1 MSKQHSK
8 VHVNYHI
15 YTVKDAKEMFK
26 NRDIYIWGAGQKG
39 RGFLKALQ
47 RNGFNVKA
55 FLDSSPLL
63 IGTTYENIPILNPI
77 DVLENKKL
85 LNNAYILT
93 ASVDKKNKEM
103 FKICESY
110 DLKKG
115 QDFINIQKFTPY
127 YPVIEISGACNL
139 KCISCPRGDSRNR
152 FKKNGFMSIENYKK
166 VIKKLIKEM
175 PFLYLVDLYIWGEP
189 LLNPD
194 LSKIIKINNE
204 YGIASGISTNLN
216 YEKHLEKV
224 IKSKPPQ
231 IRVSVSGYGPEHYEI
246 THTGGKWDVFY
257 NNLLKLHDYIEK
269 YKTNTI
275 VEVYFHVNKVNI
287 AEYIKV
293 KELCD
298 NLGFRIN
305 LTISRVFHDYALEYV
320 ETGKLPENAK
330 KGAELM
336 LVSLDEMLEDAKREK
351 EKDCLLKRIVPVIN
365 WDLSVMAC
373 CDYIYRKLEDN
384 YLETSFEE
392 IIKLREE
399 HTLCKTCQKYALHR
413 YSNPLYYT
421 KFVEKKIK
429 TYTKLSKDENNA

>member
-175 PFLYLVDLYIWGEP
+175 PFLYLVDLYIWGDP
-189 LLNPD
+189 LLHSD
-194 LSKIIKINNE
+194 LDKIIKINNE

-216 YEKHLEKV
+216 YGKYLEKV
-224 IKSKPPQ
+224 IKAKPPQ
-231 IRVSVSGYGPEHYEI
+231 IRISVSGYGPEHYEI

-275 VEVYFHVNKVNI
+275 VEVYFHVNKINI
-287 AEYIKV
+287 GEYIKV

-298 NLGFRIN
+298 NLNFRLN
-305 LTISRVFHDYALEYV
+305 STISMVFHDYALEYV

-330 KGAELM
+330 KGTELM

-365 WDLSVMAC
+365 WDLSVMPC
-373 CDYIYRKLEDN
+373 CNYIYRKLADN
-384 YLETSFEE
+384 YLEISFEE

-399 HTLCKTCQKYALHR
+399 HPLCKTCQKHSLHR
-413 YSNPLYYT
+413 YFNPLYYIEL
-421 KFVEKKIK
+421 VEKKLKNI
-429 TYTKLSKDENNA
+429 